1 MGLWKLWCEALG
13 QKSNKSDQRIHYLD
27 LDKYEKNKKLCNNI
41 VIIIRTL
48 LILQIITTNMFIIT
62 YIVGNWGWFD

>member
-27 LDKYEKNKKLCNNI
+27 VDKYEKKKNLHNNI

-48 LILQIITTNMFIIT
+48 LILQIIITNIFILT
-62 YIVGNWGWFD
+62 YIAGSWGWFD